1 MQLQSQHS
9 IDFLDRL
16 QAEFGKNY
24 SEENYREF
32 IGRLAGYSRD
42 VLDRAYIEIVKS
54 VDKLPTFAHIA
65 KGIDSA
71 VSKAAGTSAI
81 SNAEEKMRRVDR
93 LITRW
98 SGEFQSSPI
107 MARATRLSI
116 KWPIYQYA
124 RAMAGTQAWMIEE
137 SNAPGYID
145 FDNMA
150 VINRAEFDTRKFWYL
165 DYCKN
170 QALTGRI
177 EIIVPEY
184 VFDYYLTSQ
193 ARRQT

>member
-1 MQLQSQHS
+1 MSSQHS
-9 IDFLDRL
+9 IDFLQRL
-16 QAEFGKNY
+16 QGEFDKNY

-42 VLDRAYIEIVKS
+42 VLDRAYIEIVK
-54 VDKLPTFAHIA
+54 DCERLPTFAHIS
-65 KGIDSA
+65 KGIASVTHQIGSA
-71 VSKAAGTSAI
+71 QGNPV
-81 SNAEEKMRRVDR
+81 EDKMRRVDR

-98 SGEFQSSPI
+98 SGEFQSSAI

-116 KWPIYQYA
+116 EWPIYQYA

-150 VINRAEFDTRKFWYL
+150 VTNRAEFDTRKFWYL

>member
-1 MQLQSQHS
+1 MQSQHS
-9 IDFLDRL
+9 IDFLQRL
-16 QAEFGKNY
+16 QAEFDKNY
-24 SEENYREF
+24 SQENYEEF
-32 IGRLAGYSRD
+32 VGRLAGYSRD
-42 VLDRAYIEIVKS
+42 VLNRAYIEIVKS
-54 VDKLPTFAHIA
+54 CERLPTFAHIS
-65 KGIDSA
+65 KGIATVIPQIGSA
-71 VSKAAGTSAI
+71 QGNPV
-81 SNAEEKMRRVDR
+81 EEKMRRVDR

-98 SGEFQSSPI
+98 SGEFQSSAI

-116 KWPIYQYA
+116 EWPIYQYA

-150 VINRAEFDTRKFWYL
+150 VTNRAEFDTRKFWYL

>member
-42 VLDRAYIEIVKS
+42 VLDRAYTEIVKC
-54 VDKLPTFAHIA
+54 VDKLPTFAHIS
-65 KGIDSA
+65 KGIDTA
-71 VSKAAGTSAI
+71 ISKAAGNSAI
-81 SNAEEKMRRVDR
+81 ASAEEKMARVDR

-98 SGEFQSSPI
+98 SGEFQSSAI
-107 MARATRLSI
+107 MARAIRLSI
-116 KWPIYQYA
+116 EWPIYQYA
-124 RAMAGTQAWMIEE
+124 RAMAGTQAWMIEG
-137 SNAPGYID
+137 SNAPGYVD

-150 VINRAEFDTRKFWYL
+150 VINRAEFETRKFWYL

-177 EIIVPEY
+177 EVIVPEY
-184 VFDYYLTSQ
+184 VFDYYLTLQ
-193 ARRQT
+193 ERHQT